1 MRGYGK
7 ERLQWQRAGSIPHGI
22 LGRHDNGRKTEKQE
36 RQQMEETGH
45 GSRRI
50 RGFIITLDGLV
61 WGMVINAVVFRHS
74 HSWKSWTDRGMNRR
88 RDRWTDS
95 VLLSVPRSTSDAH
108 ITAV

>member
-1 MRGYGK
+1 MEKRGCSGRELILSHMGFLEGMTME
-7 ERLQWQRAGSIPHGI
+7 ERQ
-22 LGRHDNGRKTEKQE
+22 EKQE

-45 GSRRI
+45 VSGRI
-50 RGFIITLDGLV
+50 RDFIITLDGLV
-61 WGMVINAVVFRHS
+61 WGMVYSINAVVFRHS